1 MTKQIHVNVGYGALS
16 DKDVATQGV
25 AVVDGMTNNPKFVNP
40 PVNPADLKTQVE
52 TYASLIAAAADGSKK
67 AITERKK
74 QRAVVVKMLRQL
86 GHWVEANCN
95 DDPAILQSSGFQQ
108 QATPVRNA
116 SPQPL
121 DGPPSFKVENGPI
134 SGQAVMRGKPVL
146 KAVSY
151 TARYAPL
158 GSDGKPGS
166 WTEMSPVTAVRSI
179 IVNSLTP
186 GTTYAFQMRALGRAG
201 YTNWSDSVTRMS
213 M

>member
-1 MTKQIHVNVGYGALS
+1 MTKQIRVKVTYTGLS

-25 AVVDGMTNNPKFVNP
+25 AVVDGMTNNPKLVNP
-40 PVNPADLKTQVE
+40 PINPADLKTQVE
-52 TYASLIAAAADGSKK
+52 TFASLIAAAADGSKK
-67 AITERKK
+67 TIAERKK

-95 DDPAILQSSGFQQ
+95 DDAAILQSSGYQQ
-108 QATPVRNA
+108 QATPVRNTP
-116 SPQPL
+116 PQAL
-121 DGPPSFKVENGPI
+121 AGPPSFKVENGPI
-134 SGQAVMRGKPVL
+134 SGQLVMRGKPVL

-151 TARYAPL
+151 TGRYAPL

-166 WTEMSPVTAVRSI
+166 WTEMSPVTVIRSI
-179 IVNSLTP
+179 TVNGLTP
-186 GTTYAFQMRALGRAG
+186 GTTYAFQMRGLGRAG

>member
-1 MTKQIHVNVGYGALS
+1 
-16 DKDVATQGV
+16 
-25 AVVDGMTNNPKFVNP
+25 MTNNLKFVNP
-40 PVNPADLKTQVE
+40 PINSADLKTQVA

-95 DDPAILQSSGFQQ
+95 DDAATLQSSGYQQ
-108 QATPVRNA
+108 QAAPVRNTP
-116 SPQPL
+116 PQPL
-121 DGPPSFKVENGPI
+121 AGPPSFKVENGPI
-134 SGQAVMRGKPVL
+134 SGQVVMRGKPVP

-166 WTEMSPVTAVRSI
+166 WTEMSPVTVIRSI

-186 GTTYAFQMRALGRAG
+186 GTAYAFQMRGLGRAG

>member
-1 MTKQIHVNVGYGALS
+1 MAKHVRVKLTYGGLS

-25 AVVDGMTNNPKFVNP
+25 AVVDGMTNNPKFQNP
-40 PVNPADLKTQVE
+40 PINPADLKTQIE
-52 TYASLIAAAADGSKK
+52 IFASLIAASADGSKK
-67 AITERKK
+67 VITERNK

-95 DDPAILQSSGFQQ
+95 DDPALLQSSGFQQ
-108 QATPVRNA
+108 QATPVRTP
-116 SPQPL
+116 PQPL
-121 DGPPSFKVENGPI
+121 DGPPTFKLENGPN
-134 SGQAVMRGKPVL
+134 SGQAVMRGKPVP

-166 WTEMSPVTAVRSI
+166 WTELSPVTVIRSI
-179 IVNSLTP
+179 TVNSLTP

>member
-25 AVVDGMTNNPKFVNP
+25 AVVDGMTNNPKFANP
-40 PVNPADLKTQVE
+40 PINPADLKTQVE

-86 GHWVEANCN
+86 GHWVEANCS
-95 DDPAILQSSGFQQ
+95 DDPAILQSSGYQQ
-108 QATPVRNA
+108 KAPSVRNT
-116 SPQPL
+116 PPL
-121 DGPPSFKVENGPI
+121 ALAGPPSFKVENGPI
-134 SGQAVMRGKPVL
+134 SGQVVLRGKPVSR
-146 KAVSY
+146 AVSY
-151 TARYAPL
+151 TVHYAPL
-158 GSDGKPGS
+158 GSDGKPGT
-166 WTEMSPVTAVRSI
+166 WTEMSPVTTLRSI

-186 GTTYAFQMRALGRAG
+186 GTTYAFQVRALGRAG

>member
-1 MTKQIHVNVGYGALS
+1 MTKQIHVNVGYSRLS

-40 PVNPADLKTQVE
+40 PINPADLKTQVE

-108 QATPVRNA
+108 KAPSVKTP
-116 SPQPL
+116 PQPL
-121 DGPPSFKVENGPI
+121 AGPPSFKVDNGKN
-134 SGQAVMRGKPVL
+134 SGSVVLHGKPVP

-151 TARYAPL
+151 MARYAPI

-166 WTEMSPVTAVRSI
+166 WTEVPATGTRSI
-179 IVNSLTP
+179 TVTGLTP
-186 GTTYAFQMRALGRAG
+186 GADYAFQMRGLGRLG
-201 YTNWSDSVTRMS
+201 YSDWSDSVTRIAL
-213 M
+213 

>member
-1 MTKQIHVNVGYGALS
+1 MTKQIHVKLNYGPLN

-25 AVVDGMTNNPKFVNP
+25 AVVDGLTNNPKLPNP
-40 PVNPADLKTQVE
+40 PIKPEDLKAQVE
-52 TYASLIAAAADGSKK
+52 TYASLIVAAADGSKK

-95 DDPAILQSSGFQQ
+95 DDAATLQSSGYQQ
-108 QATPVRNA
+108 KAPSVRNTP
-116 SPQPL
+116 PQAL

-134 SGQAVMRGKPVL
+134 SGQVVLRGKPVS

-151 TARYAPL
+151 TVHYAPL
-158 GSDGKPGS
+158 GSDGKPGT
-166 WTEMSPVTAVRSI
+166 WTEMSPVTTLRSI

-186 GTTYAFQMRALGRAG
+186 GATYAFQIRALGRAG

>member
-1 MTKQIHVNVGYGALS
+1 MTKQIRVKLTYAGLP

-40 PVNPADLKTQVE
+40 PIKPEDLKAQVE

-67 AITERKK
+67 AIIERKK
-74 QRAVVVKMLRQL
+74 QRAIVVKMLRQL

-95 DDPAILQSSGFQQ
+95 DDPAILKSSGFQQ
-108 QATPVRNA
+108 QATPVRTP
-116 SPQPL
+116 PQPL
-121 DGPPSFKVENGPI
+121 AGPPSFKVENGPN
-134 SGQAVMRGKPVL
+134 SGEAIMRGKPVL

-151 TARYAPL
+151 TPRYAAM

-166 WTEMSPVTAVRSI
+166 WTELPPVTVIRAITVKG
-179 IVNSLTP
+179 LTP

-201 YTNWSDSVTRMS
+201 YTDWSDSVNRMS

>member
-1 MTKQIHVNVGYGALS
+1 MTKQIHVNVGYGPLS
-16 DKDVATQGV
+16 DKDLATQAV

-40 PVNPADLKTQVE
+40 PINPADLKTQVE

-95 DDPAILQSSGFQQ
+95 DDPAILQSSGFQPKAAPVHS
-108 QATPVRNA
+108 AT
-116 SPQPL
+116 PQPL
-121 DGPPSFKVENGPI
+121 GGPPSFKLENGPNA
-134 SGQAVMRGKPVL
+134 GQLILRGKPVP
-146 KAVSY
+146 KALSY
-151 TARYAPL
+151 VLHYASL
-158 GSDGKPGS
+158 GADGKPGP
-166 WTEMSPVTAVRSI
+166 WTELTPLTVIRSI
-179 IVNSLTP
+179 TINGLTP
-186 GTTYAFQMRALGRAG
+186 GTTYAFQVRALGRAG